1 MTFRD
6 FFTKNCNTAIIV
18 SFLVFK
24 LLSLIYEEVFN
35 PIFIMILDPSGSF
48 RDQSYYVGHQKI
60 RYGVFLTYLT
70 ILIALIYLLYFVS
83 TIK

>member
-1 MTFRD
+1 MTFKD

-24 LLSLIYEEVFN
+24 LLSLIYEEIFN
-35 PIFIMILDPSGSF
+35 PMFIMILDPTGSF
-48 RDQSYYVGHQKI
+48 RDKSYYIGQQKI
-60 RYGVFLTYLT
+60 RYGTFLTYLA

-83 TIK
+83 TMK